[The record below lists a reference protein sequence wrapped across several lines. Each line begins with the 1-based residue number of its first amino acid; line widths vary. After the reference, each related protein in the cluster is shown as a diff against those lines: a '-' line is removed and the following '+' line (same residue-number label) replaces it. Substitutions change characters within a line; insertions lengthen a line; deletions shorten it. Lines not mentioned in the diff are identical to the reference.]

1 MIECPFCRDIIDPEV
16 KFFHIPMCY
25 YKDCVEKGILILYTC
40 EQHKGLMP
48 HICMTTPPPAPS
60 SPSSSSSSSPP
71 SKPADLRARKPEDNP
86 LLKVPP
92 TPTQMQGQSCF
103 LCNSK
108 SENAINKMGKLLVGS
123 YFSFRIC
130 KLGEMTDAYTKI
142 VIKTR
147 FDEWAEQVRE
157 SNNSPLDHL
166 GQSSSQNEEDSY
178 ITEKIHECDGF
189 KTDTVVDVCKVQCDS
204 VFHFISKEGHHHYFC
219 CASHFLRYI
228 CRHHIHAGKKLA
240 NSPTQKKGNP
250 YPPSSSKQTAN
261 KSNETKKVIEIEGEN
276 ELEGSRT
283 RAEAPEAQPAKE
295 NGKGRGKTGEK
306 RKESE
311 KSKGKEKGTEKE
323 KEKEAEKEKR
333 TEKEKEA
340 PAKKTRTDVTK

>member
-240 NSPTQKKGNP
+240 NSPTQKKGMTVYGINIHTP
-250 YPPSSSKQTAN
+250 VLPHTSLMYGPFSRKRIF
-261 KSNETKKVIEIEGEN
+261 IEIKIADFKEFDILKQSLRCSYLGKVEDFLIRHSETWRIIGGVLNDRLEN
-276 ELEGSRT
+276 WEYILSF
-283 RAEAPEAQPAKE
+283 Q
-295 NGKGRGKTGEK
+295 
-306 RKESE
+306 
-311 KSKGKEKGTEKE
+311 
-323 KEKEAEKEKR
+323 
-333 TEKEKEA
+333 
-340 PAKKTRTDVTK
+340 